1 MMSRV
6 NAILPR
12 RTAFHA
18 TRIAGVLLFAFASL
32 LAADDLRVYA
42 IDVEGGKSTLYV
54 SPTGESM
61 LVDTGYG
68 DFGNRDADR
77 IVAAAEA
84 AGVKQIDYLVITHYH
99 GDHVGGVAQL
109 AAMMPL
115 RAFFDHGSIFGTVNP
130 DAKAGY
136 DAYVALRA
144 KGPRTIVK
152 AGDTIPIQG
161 IHVEVVTAAG
171 EGIAKALPGAGQPNP
186 VCASYQALDPD
197 PGENARSIGMV
208 IAYGNFRLADLG
220 DLYWNQE
227 YDLACPNNKLG
238 VVDVYMTTHH
248 GTKTSGSPQ
257 MVDALHPKVAIM
269 NNGAD
274 KGGSRR
280 AWQTIHDSPG
290 LIDLWQLHFSNEG
303 GKTHNVPEDF
313 IANPSEPCQGKWIEL
328 TAQKDGTFTVVNGR
342 NGFQKTYRP

>member
-1 MMSRV
+1 MSRV

-68 DFGNRDADR
+68 DYHNRDADR
-77 IVAAAEA
+77 IVAAAKA

-109 AAMMPL
+109 AAKMPI
-115 RAFFDHGSIFGTVNP
+115 RAFFDHGSIFGTVNR

-136 DAYVALRA
+136 AAYVALRA
-144 KGPRTIVK
+144 KGPRTVVK
-152 AGDTIPIQG
+152 PGDSIPIKG
-161 IHVEVVTAAG
+161 IQVEVVTAAG
-171 EGIAKALPGAGQPNP
+171 EAIVKALPGAGQPNP

-197 PGENARSIGMV
+197 PGENARSIGML
-208 IAYGNFRLADLG
+208 ITYGEFPAGR
-220 DLYWNQE
+220 
-227 YDLACPNNKLG
+227 
-238 VVDVYMTTHH
+238 
-248 GTKTSGSPQ
+248 SGRP
-257 MVDALHPKVAIM
+257 LLEPGI
-269 NNGAD
+269 
-274 KGGSRR
+274 R
-280 AWQTIHDSPG
+280 PG
-290 LIDLWQLHFSNEG
+290 LPEQQARRGGCLHDYASRHQNVGIAADG
-303 GKTHNVPEDF
+303 GCAAPQSGDHE
-313 IANPSEPCQGKWIEL
+313 
-328 TAQKDGTFTVVNGR
+328 
-342 NGFQKTYRP
+342 

>member
-1 MMSRV
+1 MSRV

-12 RTAFHA
+12 RTTFHP

-32 LAADDLRVYA
+32 LAADELRVYA

-68 DFGNRDADR
+68 DYNNRDADR
-77 IVAAAEA
+77 IVAAAQA

-109 AAMMPL
+109 AAKMPI
-115 RAFFDHGSIFGTVNP
+115 RAFFDHGRIFGAVNP

-144 KGPRTIVK
+144 KGPHTVVK
-152 AGDTIPIQG
+152 PGDTIPIKG

-171 EGIAKALPGAGQPNP
+171 EAIAKALPGAGQPNP
-186 VCASYQALDPD
+186 VCASYQALDQD
-197 PGENARSIGMV
+197 TGENAHSIGML
-208 IAYGNFRLADLG
+208 ITYGNFRLVDLG

-290 LIDLWQLHFSNEG
+290 LVDLWQLHFSNEG
-303 GKTHNVPEDF
+303 GKAHNVPEAF
-313 IANPSEPCQGKWIEL
+313 IANPSVPCQGKWIEL
-328 TAQKDGTFTVVNGR
+328 TAQRDGTFTVVNSR
-342 NGFQKTYRP
+342 NGFQRTYRR

>member
-1 MMSRV
+1 MRTLC
-6 NAILPR
+6 AGILLV
-12 RTAFHA
+12 AA
-18 TRIAGVLLFAFASL
+18 AVVLP
-32 LAADDLRVYA
+32 AAKNLEVYA
-42 IDVEGGKSTLYV
+42 IDVEGGQATLIV
-54 SPTGESM
+54 SPSGESM
-61 LVDTGYG
+61 LVDTGWG
-68 DFGNRDADR
+68 GHNKRDAER
-77 IVAAAEA
+77 IASAAKT
-84 AGVKQIDYLVITHYH
+84 AGVKKIDYLVITHYH